1 MADPLTVR
9 VKDGDAGTRADR
21 FLASRLDDFSRSA
34 LKRLF
39 DTGQITLDGKAVS
52 AHRLT
57 REGEEFTV
65 EIPQPLEAKAK
76 PEKIELAIV
85 FEDSE
90 IVIVNKAAG
99 MVVHPAK
106 GHHTGTLV
114 NALLYHCKDLSGIG
128 GEIRPGIVHRL
139 DKESTGLI
147 AVAKTD
153 AAHAS
158 LSAQLADRSMGRE
171 YLAVVVGPMKDDS
184 GAIDIPIGR
193 HPVYRKKISV
203 KTDRPRNAVTHY
215 ETLERFKEAAY
226 IKAKLVTGRT
236 HQIRVHMAAIG
247 HPLIGDSLYGK
258 KKSSMIARPALH
270 AYKLTL
276 IHPGTGKVEIFT
288 ADPPADFIK
297 LLAALREADRE

>member
-1 MADPLTVR
+1 MANPLTVR
-9 VKDGDAGTRADR
+9 VNEGDTGTRADR
-21 FLASRLDDFSRSA
+21 FLASALDDFSRSA
-34 LKRLF
+34 LKKLF
-39 DTGQITLDGKAVS
+39 DTGKITLDGKAVS
-52 AHRLT
+52 AHHMT
-57 REGEEFTV
+57 RAGEEFTV
-65 EIPQPLEAKAK
+65 ELPQPTEAKAR

-90 IVIVNKAAG
+90 IVIVDKAAG

-171 YLAVVVGPMKDDS
+171 YLAVVSGPVNDDT
-184 GAIDIPIGR
+184 GTIDIPIGR

-215 ETLERFKEAAY
+215 ETLERFNEAAY
-226 IKAKLVTGRT
+226 IKVKLVTGRT

-270 AYKLTL
+270 ACKLTL
-276 IHPGTGKVEIFT
+276 IHPKTGKVETFT